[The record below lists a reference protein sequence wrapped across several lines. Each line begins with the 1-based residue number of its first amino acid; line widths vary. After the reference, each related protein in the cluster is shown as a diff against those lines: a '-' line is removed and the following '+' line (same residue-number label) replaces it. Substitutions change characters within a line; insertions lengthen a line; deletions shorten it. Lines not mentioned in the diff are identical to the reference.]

1 MEENIMS
8 KQLFED
14 GKVISVDGVTLECVG
29 VSYQE
34 VEGEKVRFGYTFREK
49 AELDAERAE
58 VERQATPVAESE
70 EE

>member
-1 MEENIMS
+1 MS

-34 VEGEKVRFGYTFREK
+34 VDGKKVRFSYAFRDK

-58 VERQATPVAESE
+58 LEKQAEEAESE
-70 EE
+70 NE